1 MKSIKI
7 AKRFCGPPNSA
18 NGGYFAGCV
27 SNLWTQTLTV
37 RLFKPPPLETEL
49 QVAELPENLIE
60 LRQGEELIAQ
70 GRPARLDLVP
80 PQPPGYLEAVEASR
94 HYFGFERHAF
104 PTCFVC
110 GPARLRGEG
119 LRIFAGPLARA
130 DSTDAQIFAAP
141 WVADPGLDRG
151 DGKVKPEF
159 MTAAL
164 DCPGYAAVAS
174 GTVMLLGELTAH
186 VDRCVHIDEPCT
198 VIAWP
203 IESKGRRHIT
213 GTAVFDED
221 GELCARARAVWIEP
235 ANPERFTE
243 PAA

>member
-49 QVAELPENLIE
+49 QVAELPEGLIE

-70 GRPARLDLVP
+70 GRPAELDLIP
-80 PQPPGYLEAVEASR
+80 PPPPAYLEAVEASR
-94 HYFGFERHAF
+94 HYYGFNEHPF

-110 GPARLRGEG
+110 GPARPRGAG
-119 LRIFAGPLARA
+119 LRIFAGPVVQRA
-130 DSTDAQIFAAP
+130 VTQQRIFAAP
-141 WVADPGLDRG
+141 WVADAFLDRG

-164 DCPGYAAVAS
+164 DCPGYAAVTT
-174 GTVMLLGELTAH
+174 GQLMLLGEITAH

-198 VIAWP
+198 VIAWR
-203 IESKGRRHIT
+203 IGSKGRRHVA

-235 ANPERFTE
+235 TNPERFTQP
-243 PAA
+243 PA